1 MLTGPAPFRFTPGQG
16 APVEGPAFSP
26 AFKLIATVIVAAC
39 ALGLL
44 QAWRAGSLG
53 SARTGGLG
61 WFIAGMVLMGWTWIA
76 ILRSRTRIDGKG
88 LYQHWIWDKHM
99 DFDDLAYG
107 KLIRVR
113 GLDWLIAPRL
123 YVRTLMGKF
132 TVFYGATP
140 ALVAEFERM
149 VLELRR
155 FRKL

>member
-1 MLTGPAPFRFTPGQG
+1 MGPAPFRFEPSQG
-16 APVEGPAFSP
+16 DAVEGPAFSLP
-26 AFKLIATVIVAAC
+26 FKLLATVIVGGCAFWLAQLWSVG
-39 ALGLL
+39 ALGT
-44 QAWRAGSLG
+44 AK
-53 SARTGGLG
+53 TGGLG
-61 WFIAGMVLMGWTWIA
+61 WFLAGMALMGWTWFHIMT
-76 ILRSRTRIDGKG
+76 SRTRIDRQG
-88 LYQHWIWDKHM
+88 LHQRWIWDKHM
-99 DFDDLAYG
+99 ALDDLAFG

-149 VLELRR
+149 VIELRQ

>member
-1 MLTGPAPFRFTPGQG
+1 MPIGPEPFRFAPSPG
-16 APVEGPAFSP
+16 APVEGPAFSL
-26 AFKLIATVIVAAC
+26 AFKLIATVIVGAC
-39 ALGLL
+39 ALGLA
-44 QAWRAGSLG
+44 QSWRAGSLG

-61 WFIAGMVLMGWTWIA
+61 WFIAGMVLMAWTWIA

-88 LYQHWIWDKHM
+88 LYQRWIWDKHM
-99 DFDDLAYG
+99 TFDDLAYG

-140 ALVAEFERM
+140 QLVAEFDRL
-149 VLELRR
+149 VKELRD